1 MPKTVT
7 VYTTQYCP
15 HCTRAKNLLKR
26 KNIIFKEVDVTDDT
40 AAREKIEKQT
50 GWMTVPMIFIGDEFI
65 GGADALQELENA
77 GKLDGK
83 VK

>member
-1 MPKTVT
+1 MPKPVT